1 MTYSGRSSH
10 RICMTFDQSQVT
22 FSFYLIGCSLL
33 SKKKIKK
40 LLLTYCWS
48 DTRERMLNVYTNKP
62 PCIWISNSYIKMIAI
77 KWEMGLT
84 GMHDFNLG
92 AFIVKHIVRGIIYC
106 WKDIT
111 WGIVSQR
118 FSLRGTFFACHWHRT
133 GKKSRVAVKNP
144 TTDLWGHGYSEFV
157 HCLLF
162 VKICFYFSFTLFTHK
177 NFSLCLQ
184 SFPSL
189 PCWAQSLVWSQ
200 QVCFFTQAFRG
211 LSNNKVLSLFKR
223 TSFRTKG
230 LISSQKETDLM
241 VMRLLK
247 HNP

>member
-1 MTYSGRSSH
+1 
-10 RICMTFDQSQVT
+10 
-22 FSFYLIGCSLL
+22 
-33 SKKKIKK
+33 
-40 LLLTYCWS
+40 
-48 DTRERMLNVYTNKP
+48 MLNVYTNKP
-62 PCIWISNSYIKMIAI
+62 PCNWISNLYIEMIAI

-92 AFIVKHIVRGIIYC
+92 TFIVKHIVRGIIYC

-111 WGIVSQR
+111 WGIVSQG

-177 NFSLCLQ
+177 NVSLCLQ

-189 PCWAQSLVWSQ
+189 LCWAQSLDWSQ
-200 QVCFFTQAFRG
+200 QVRFFTQAFRG
-211 LSNNKVLSLFKR
+211 LSNNKLLSLLKR

-230 LISSQKETDLM
+230 LISSQKETDLT

-247 HNP
+247 HNLSLKY

>member
-1 MTYSGRSSH
+1 
-10 RICMTFDQSQVT
+10 
-22 FSFYLIGCSLL
+22 
-33 SKKKIKK
+33 
-40 LLLTYCWS
+40 
-48 DTRERMLNVYTNKP
+48 MLNVYTNKP
-62 PCIWISNSYIKMIAI
+62 PCIWISNSYIKMMAI

-92 AFIVKHIVRGIIYC
+92 TFIVKHIVRGTIYC

-111 WGIVSQR
+111 WGIVSQG

-157 HCLLF
+157 HCPLLI
-162 VKICFYFSFTLFTHK
+162 KICFYFSFTLFTHK

-189 PCWAQSLVWSQ
+189 PCWVQSLVWSQ
-200 QVCFFTQAFRG
+200 QVFFFTQAFRG
-211 LSNNKVLSLFKR
+211 LSNNKVLSLLKR
-223 TSFRTKG
+223 TSFQTKG
-230 LISSQKETDLM
+230 LISSQKETDLT

>member
-1 MTYSGRSSH
+1 
-10 RICMTFDQSQVT
+10 
-22 FSFYLIGCSLL
+22 
-33 SKKKIKK
+33 
-40 LLLTYCWS
+40 
-48 DTRERMLNVYTNKP
+48 MLNVYTNKP

-84 GMHDFNLG
+84 GMHDFNIG
-92 AFIVKHIVRGIIYC
+92 TFIVKHIVRGIIYC

-111 WGIVSQR
+111 WGIVSQG

-162 VKICFYFSFTLFTHK
+162 VKICFYFSFTLLTHK

-230 LISSQKETDLM
+230 LISSQKETDLK
-241 VMRLLK
+241 VIRLLK

>member
-1 MTYSGRSSH
+1 MEGHHMGNS
-10 RICMTFDQSQVT
+10 VT
-22 FSFYLIGCSLL
+22 RFFFERDFFRLSLAQ
-33 SKKKIKK
+33 
-40 LLLTYCWS
+40 
-48 DTRERMLNVYTNKP
+48 DR
-62 PCIWISNSYIKMIAI
+62 
-77 KWEMGLT
+77 
-84 GMHDFNLG
+84 
-92 AFIVKHIVRGIIYC
+92 
-106 WKDIT
+106 
-111 WGIVSQR
+111 
-118 FSLRGTFFACHWHRT
+118 
-133 GKKSRVAVKNP
+133 KKSRVAVKNP

-157 HCLLF
+157 HCPLLM
-162 VKICFYFSFTLFTHK
+162 KICFYFSFTLFTHK

-189 PCWAQSLVWSQ
+189 PCRVQSLVWSQ

-211 LSNNKVLSLFKR
+211 LSNNKVLSLLKR